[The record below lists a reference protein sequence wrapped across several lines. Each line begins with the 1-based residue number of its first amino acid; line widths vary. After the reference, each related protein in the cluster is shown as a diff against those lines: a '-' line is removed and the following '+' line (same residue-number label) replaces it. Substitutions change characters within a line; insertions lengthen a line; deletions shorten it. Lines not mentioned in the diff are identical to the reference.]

1 MLMTTHS
8 FVQRPL
14 KLLRWLGLL
23 CCGLAPSVTLAAT
36 LHAIIITDTSDPS
49 LHADQDRD
57 NLKQLVAN
65 IHEATGLESNSTS
78 TVIIEV
84 VPHSGYEKV
93 KNAVTGLPVTAE
105 DVVIFYY
112 AGHGNNTEQSSWP
125 AMAVEGEDTKD
136 DKLVELNWVKETL
149 SNKSP
154 RLLIAIA
161 DTCNEFLDEP
171 SRGEGTILGE
181 GVGSYKQAY
190 RKLFLG
196 YRGVIMAAGAIP
208 EQQAFSN
215 QGGGRFTQQ
224 WLTSLKEELKSAEPD
239 WNNIA
244 VGSVK
249 DIPVENPVEARDQK
263 VQSPQME
270 VKVKAVAL
278 ADGNE
283 ENEDGG
289 SLLLSHNQPPL
300 KPDEMVCAQQSAGWG
315 TCYLGTAEEGG
326 RKWSV
331 FVEAKGWLNQWQG
344 WYYQSS
350 LSENRSKGHFISAT
364 TDPKLVPMLT
374 LGGRYDKLSVALTFL
389 SESYTFP
396 KISSWRKELWPIGEG
411 ENRQWE
417 DLLVE
422 RQSQD
427 TAERV
432 ETDVTLGYSILP
444 ELQIGIGFKRATL
457 DYDFHGVA
465 ILPDSTIFPGGSE
478 KPYDQVTGGQYT
490 IYGLSL
496 NIGGQTCMANWL
508 GVNVSMFGNF
518 SYGALKT
525 KWKWNVNDDENDSD
539 YTTYHSTDL
548 GLSWELS
555 RWQQWVPE
563 IRFGYRAQTIYTDT
577 AYGDGVDTTEGFT
590 LGLRLIF

>member
-65 IHEATGLESNSTS
+65 IHEATGLESNST
-78 TVIIEV
+78 VIEV

-93 KNAVTGLPVTAE
+93 KNAVTDLPVTAE

-112 AGHGNNTEQSSWP
+112 VGHGVNTDKPNIPWP
-125 AMAVEGEDTKD
+125 AMAVEGEGIDTKD

-161 DTCNEFLDEP
+161 DTCNEFLSEP
-171 SRGEGTILGE
+171 SRGGGTILGE
-181 GVGSYKQAY
+181 GMGSYQQAY

-196 YRGVIMAAGAIP
+196 YQGLIMAAGASP
-208 EQQAFSN
+208 EQKAFSN

-249 DIPVENPVEARDQK
+249 EIPVENSVAAARDQK

-278 ADGNE
+278 VDGNE
-283 ENEDGG
+283 ENEDGE

-331 FVEAKGWLNQWQG
+331 FVEEKVWFNRWHG
-344 WYYQSS
+344 WYPNPGL
-350 LSENRSKGHFISAT
+350 LSDSPGHYTASTSREEMTHLITLGARYEKISARLT
-364 TDPKLVPMLT
+364 VSPKHAY
-374 LGGRYDKLSVALTFL
+374 G
-389 SESYTFP
+389 FP
-396 KISSWRKELWPIGEG
+396 KVADSYYNYDRDQIFEYRSDDLAKREELDI
-411 ENRQWE
+411 
-417 DLLVE
+417 
-422 RQSQD
+422 
-427 TAERV
+427 
-432 ETDVTLGYSILP
+432 TLSYSILP
-444 ELQIGIGFKRATL
+444 ELQVGLGFKRMTL
-457 DYDFHGVA
+457 NYYTVKGDAFAVENNGLLGTTKDYNY
-465 ILPDSTIFPGGSE
+465 LNY
-478 KPYDQVTGGQYT
+478 K
-490 IYGLSL
+490 IYGPTL
-496 NIGGQTCMANWL
+496 NVGAQICLANLIGTDIFL
-508 GVNVSMFGNF
+508 FGNF
-518 SYGALKT
+518 SYGFLKT
-525 KWKWNVNDDENDSD
+525 QWWKIDSVENSD
-539 YTTYHSTDL
+539 YTLYHSSEV
-548 GLSWELS
+548 GVSWK
-555 RWQQWVPE
+555 VPQEWLHLESSHLE
-563 IRFGYRAQTIYTDT
+563 IKFGYRAQTIYTEAPMGDT
-577 AYGDGVDTTEGFT
+577 VDNTEGFT